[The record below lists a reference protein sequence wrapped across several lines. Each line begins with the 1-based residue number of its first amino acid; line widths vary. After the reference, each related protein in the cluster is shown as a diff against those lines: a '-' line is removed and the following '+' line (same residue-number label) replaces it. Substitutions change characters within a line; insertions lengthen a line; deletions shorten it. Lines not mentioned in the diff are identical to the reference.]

1 MSRAIH
7 IDFGPRRLA
16 SPFGWMVL
24 IAGILALAVALATGH
39 RIAEE
44 TAVQLNTLGN
54 IEQRVPGA
62 GRAPPTVAETRAREA
77 TLADMRRILD
87 QLNLPWGGLFA
98 TLESLHGS
106 DVALL
111 SIAPDARNGNLRISG
126 EARNLGAMLDYHRR
140 LDESPGIRDVSLV
153 SHEIVEQVPE
163 RPVRFSL
170 VATWTLE

>member
-1 MSRAIH
+1 MSQAIR

-16 SPFGWMVL
+16 SPYGWLLLV
-24 IAGILALAVALATGH
+24 AGSVAVAVALGAGH
-39 RIAEE
+39 RIASA
-44 TAVQLNTLGN
+44 TAVQLNILGS
-54 IEQRVPGA
+54 IEQQVPGA
-62 GRAPPTVAETRAREA
+62 GRAPPTAAETRARDA
-77 TLADMRRILD
+77 TLADMRRILE

-98 TLESLHGS
+98 TLESLHGG

-153 SHEIVEQVPE
+153 SHEILEQVPE